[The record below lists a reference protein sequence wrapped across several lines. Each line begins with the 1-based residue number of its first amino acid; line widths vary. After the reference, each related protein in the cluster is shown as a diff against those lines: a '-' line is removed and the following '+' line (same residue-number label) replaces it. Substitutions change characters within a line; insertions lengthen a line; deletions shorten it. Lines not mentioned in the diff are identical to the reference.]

1 MDNYNGE
8 ELGKLIKRF
17 DIRNP
22 EGNNEVLPPMAF
34 NLMFKTSIGPSSGAM
49 SYLRPETAEG
59 HFVNFKKLLEFN
71 QNSMPFSSASIGK
84 AYRNGTSLRTGL
96 LRAREFLLE
105 HSVDPEGGKRHEKF
119 DEVAHIELSLLDRH
133 TQLSGK
139 TDLQVISRQFESSG
153 QRDTRLLPCKNL
165 PIFPEDWH

>member
-1 MDNYNGE
+1 
-8 ELGKLIKRF
+8 
-17 DIRNP
+17 
-22 EGNNEVLPPMAF
+22 
-34 NLMFKTSIGPSSGAM
+34 
-49 SYLRPETAEG
+49 
-59 HFVNFKKLLEFN
+59 
-71 QNSMPFSSASIGK
+71 MPFSSASIGK
-84 AYRNGTSLRTGL
+84 AYRNETSPRTGL
-96 LRAREFLLE
+96 LRGREFLMAEVE

-153 QRDTRLLPCKNL
+153 QRDTRLLSCKNL